1 DAARVPASRREHA
14 ATSVAT
20 SRAVIENRI
29 RAPMGRRKHAQRHSS
44 HGVCAASC
52 MLFASF
58 DCEEVQMKNV
68 TMSPPTLIFLVA
80 TRAALAAG
88 VGMFVAGKIPESK
101 RRAVAGTLV
110 ALGAL
115 STIPAA
121 LSLRRQNRMAPVA

>member
-1 DAARVPASRREHA
+1 MACRSG
-14 ATSVAT
+14 S
-20 SRAVIENRI
+20 
-29 RAPMGRRKHAQRHSS
+29 
-44 HGVCAASC
+44 
-52 MLFASF
+52 
-58 DCEEVQMKNV
+58 EEVQMKNV

-88 VGMFVAGKIPESK
+88 VGMLLAAKIPESK

-121 LSLRRQNRMAPVA
+121 LSLRRQNRTAPAA